1 MAPRKKATV
10 KAGPTPAQIAAQK
23 AAALAAERAEAKRQA
38 EEDMAARAGG
48 AGNDDPNAPPNEG
61 AGVEFTHAETG
72 GVCIVQPLA
81 VTHVQ
86 PSRGSVLHS
95 DPKRA
100 ANNEKELAEV
110 TEIGTVGGLV
120 IKVLEDVETVAEA
133 CGL

>member
-38 EEDMAARAGG
+38 EEEMAARAA
-48 AGNDDPNAPPNEG
+48 AGDVDPNAPPNEG

-72 GVCIVQPLA
+72 GLCIVQPLA

-86 PSRGSVLHS
+86 PSRGSTIHS
-95 DPKRA
+95 DPKKA
-100 ANNEKELAEV
+100 ALGEKEVTDV